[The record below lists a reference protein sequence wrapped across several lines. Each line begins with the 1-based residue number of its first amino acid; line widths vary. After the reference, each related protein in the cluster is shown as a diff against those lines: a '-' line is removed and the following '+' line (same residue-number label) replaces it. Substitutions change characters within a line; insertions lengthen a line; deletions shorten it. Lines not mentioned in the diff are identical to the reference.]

1 MTKTAILFG
10 ASGFVGSYLLDE
22 LLNNAHYEKVT
33 IVVRKD
39 LNIGHPKLETL
50 TGDYYSL
57 PDLKAKLF
65 ADEIFITLGTTQK
78 NTPDKDEYYQVD
90 HDYPVLAAKIAKEK
104 GAKAVFVV
112 TAVGANK
119 DSGIFYLKT
128 KGETERDILAL
139 NFEHTNIFRPSMIM
153 GNRKEH
159 RSLEKIMIK
168 VWSII
173 NPVFLGRLS
182 RYRGISGKDIA
193 RAMNNAAKNQSNKV
207 KIYHWKEMNDLLYD
221 SFHQRAATRV
231 TLRVNHER

>member
-1 MTKTAILFG
+1 MKKAAILFG

-22 LLNNAHYEKVT
+22 LLNNTDYEKVT
-33 IVVRKD
+33 IVVRRN
-39 LNIGHPKLETL
+39 LNISHPKLETL
-50 TGDYYSL
+50 IGDYHAL
-57 PDLKAKLF
+57 PDLKGRLLG
-65 ADEIFITLGTTQK
+65 DEIFITLGTTQK
-78 NTPDKDEYYQVD
+78 NTPDKDEYYQID

-104 GAKAVFVV
+104 GAKAVFMV
-112 TAVGANK
+112 TAVGANE

-173 NPVFLGRLS
+173 NPVFLGKLN
-182 RYRGISGKDIA
+182 RYRGINAKNIA
-193 RAMNNAAKNQSNKV
+193 KAMINAAKNQSNKV
-207 KIYHWKEMNDLLYD
+207 KIYHWKEMNDLL
-221 SFHQRAATRV
+221 
-231 TLRVNHER
+231 